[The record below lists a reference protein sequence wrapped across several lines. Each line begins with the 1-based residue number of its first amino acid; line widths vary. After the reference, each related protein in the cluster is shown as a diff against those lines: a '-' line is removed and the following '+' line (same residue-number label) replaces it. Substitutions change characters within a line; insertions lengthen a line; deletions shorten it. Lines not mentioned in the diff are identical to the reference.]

1 MTKSVCDFQS
11 SKTVRTSESG
21 PRHSNGVPLAFS
33 MERVVRGRAG
43 GSGGDRVSNPG
54 QNPSLR
60 SQKYGLAIIISR
72 NGHPLRHRAPPPPL
86 PSVEPPRPPT
96 MCYWARLVV
105 KSCQGHEKSK
115 ELTTHRFWKIL
126 FFRSQIFVTPPL
138 PPLPGRGVGWVG
150 DKTFRKI

>member
-1 MTKSVCDFQS
+1 MISWKIAAFYWNSLMFKGRSHVISRPMCKMTKSVCDFQS

-60 SQKYGLAIIISR
+60 YQKYGLTIIISR
-72 NGHPLRHRAPPPPL
+72 NGYPLRHRAPPPRWSHHGHIRCVIERVWSL
-86 PSVEPPRPPT
+86 QS
-96 MCYWARLVV
+96 W
-105 KSCQGHEKSK
+105 QGHEKSK
-115 ELTTHRFWKIL
+115 ELTKHRF
-126 FFRSQIFVTPPL
+126 
-138 PPLPGRGVGWVG
+138 
-150 DKTFRKI
+150 